1 MTTCINSG
9 LSVSRLTSIVLPKI
23 LQTLDLSDIE
33 NLSSIFTFI
42 PGTYIPT
49 LESDDIGLPGVF
61 IPEDINVRPF
71 IPIVGL
77 PVVDFVEKIPNRPGI
92 PGVVL
97 VPNDKNPPIF
107 VPELPI
113 DNTIEGVFVPGI
125 PGAYIKLPGLD
136 SVDLDLDLDL
146 DLPTYLISDFI
157 PSIELNR
164 IDPYELLLPGYNKDY
179 IRNPIF
185 IPNASVVL
193 PPDLANNTSV
203 IPGILI
209 PGSNES
215 YEPVFVG
222 VDNRRNQDDQD
233 RQSNRNRRNNQGN
246 QGDQYNRD
254 NQDRLN
260 NEDNQDDRDSQD
272 DIRVSGLVPGLLT
285 ISFPINLG
293 DPATGIFIPSN
304 PLIPPFIPGFPYIPQ
319 DFLPTLNS
327 GNNKL
332 NVQPIP
338 ILVPNRDL
346 IDSSINPGDVKL
358 STPTLPVPSVDISPN
373 SLGVVENTSSTEI
386 SFDEFTRFE
395 IIPIR
400 TAHENLREVNRSITI
415 IISKL
420 KTFTHYLDKYVETQ
434 GLNFVNQANV
444 TRYEIIESSVTNS
457 IKTAEILVNRFK
469 SDNNFYKSYWEIP
482 FKYDGVYRRTQ
493 ERTKEIYQNSYSTAN
508 IIMSHVTQGNKVDFR
523 AGRVINQATHFINL
537 AKAEIQNYAP
547 ITTTIS
553 EVMETQSVSNR
564 LTSDEIEFNSMVNI
578 IRTSEQQHLIS
589 NRFSH
594 ISKLTD
600 WRTENY
606 NEHIKK
612 NKTTLIG
619 GSESKE
625 IKGSVSYSAD
635 GTVVITSNTKLI
647 LNAPEIV
654 LNGTTREGSYQLV
667 EINNPEVPTVKEESL
682 KPYYERIS
690 SHPSNLASS
699 GYGDIPRDTDEI
711 PPPTV
716 GTEGTIMS
724 HLVTP
729 GIAARQYK
737 RVK

>member
-1 MTTCINSG
+1 MTKCINSD
-9 LSVSRLTSIVLPKI
+9 LKVTRLTNIVLPKI
-23 LQTLDLSDIE
+23 LQVLNLNDIE
-33 NLSSIFTFI
+33 SISSDFTFI

-61 IPEDINVRPF
+61 IPEDINIRPF
-71 IPIVGL
+71 IPIFGL

-97 VPNDKNPPIF
+97 VPNDNNPPIF
-107 VPELPI
+107 VPELPV
-113 DNTIEGVFVPGI
+113 NNAIEGVFVPGI
-125 PGAYIKLPGLD
+125 PGVYVKPPALDSASLD
-136 SVDLDLDLDL
+136 SVN
-146 DLPTYLISDFI
+146 YLISDFI
-157 PSIELNR
+157 PSVELNL
-164 IDPYELLLPGYNKDY
+164 IDPYELLLPGYNSDY
-179 IRNPIF
+179 VRSPIF
-185 IPNASVVL
+185 IPNDSVVL
-193 PPDLANNTSV
+193 PSNLDLNNLV

-215 YEPVFVG
+215 YEPVIVD
-222 VDNRRNQDDQD
+222 VDNQ
-233 RQSNRNRRNNQGN
+233 
-246 QGDQYNRD
+246 
-254 NQDRLN
+254 N
-260 NEDNQDDRDSQD
+260 NEGSRD
-272 DIRVSGLVPGLLT
+272 DIRVPGLIPGSPIT
-285 ISFPINLG
+285 SFPINLG
-293 DPATGIFIPSN
+293 DPITGIFIPNN

-319 DFLPTLNS
+319 DFLPALGS
-327 GNNKL
+327 GNNRL
-332 NVQPIP
+332 VIQPIP
-338 ILVPNRDL
+338 ILVPNRNL
-346 IDSSINPGDVKL
+346 INSSISLKDLNL
-358 STPTLPVPSVDISPN
+358 STPTLPIPSVDISPS
-373 SLGVVENTSSTEI
+373 SLGVFEDTPSTEI

-395 IIPIR
+395 IIAIR
-400 TAHENLREVNRSITI
+400 GVHESLREINRSITI
-415 IISKL
+415 LISRL
-420 KTFTHYLDKYVETQ
+420 KTFTYYLDKYVETQ

-469 SDNNFYKSYWEIP
+469 LDNNFYKSYWEIP

-594 ISKLTD
+594 ISKQTD

-606 NEHIKK
+606 TEHVKK

-625 IKGSVSYSAD
+625 IKGSVTYNAD
-635 GTVVITSNTKLI
+635 GIITITSNTKLI

-654 LNGTTREGSYQLV
+654 LNGVQIVGAYQPV
-667 EINNPEVPTVKEESL
+667 EISNPEVPTVKEESL
-682 KPYYERIS
+682 KPYYERVS

-737 RVK
+737 QIK

>member
-1 MTTCINSG
+1 MTTCINSNLG
-9 LSVSRLTSIVLPKI
+9 VSRLTNIVLPRI
-23 LQTLDLSDIE
+23 LQVLNLNNSESISSD
-33 NLSSIFTFI
+33 FTSI

-49 LESDDIGLPGVF
+49 LESDDIGLPGIF
-61 IPEDINVRPF
+61 IPEDINIRPF

-92 PGVVL
+92 PGIIL
-97 VPNDKNPPIF
+97 VPNDNNPPIF

-113 DNTIEGVFVPGI
+113 DNTIEGVFIPGI
-125 PGAYIKLPGLD
+125 PGAYIKPPIVDSTNLD
-136 SVDLDLDLDL
+136 SVN
-146 DLPTYLISDFI
+146 YLISDFV
-157 PSIELNR
+157 PSVELNR
-164 IDPYELLLPGYNKDY
+164 IDPYELSLPNYNNDY
-179 IRNPIF
+179 VRGPIF
-185 IPNASVVL
+185 VPNNSVIL
-193 PPDLANNTSV
+193 PTDFTSNTSV

-215 YEPVFVG
+215 YEPVVVD
-222 VDNRRNQDDQD
+222 VDNQN
-233 RQSNRNRRNNQGN
+233 
-246 QGDQYNRD
+246 
-254 NQDRLN
+254 
-260 NEDNQDDRDSQD
+260 NQDDRDNIS
-272 DIRVSGLVPGLLT
+272 IEGLIPGLPA

-293 DPATGIFIPSN
+293 DLVTGIFIPNN

-332 NVQPIP
+332 TTQPIP
-338 ILVPNRDL
+338 ILVPNKNLINSNVNVGDL
-346 IDSSINPGDVKL
+346 NL
-358 STPTLPVPSVDISPN
+358 STPTLSVPSINISPS
-373 SLGVVENTSSTEI
+373 SLGVFEDTPNTEI

-400 TAHENLREVNRSITI
+400 TVHENLREINRDITI
-415 IISKL
+415 IISKI
-420 KTFTHYLDKYVETQ
+420 KTFTKYIDKYVETQ

-457 IKTAEILVNRFK
+457 IATAEILVDRFK

-482 FKYDGVYRRTQ
+482 FEYDGVYKRTQ

-594 ISKLTD
+594 ISKLAD
-600 WRTENY
+600 WRTETY
-606 NEHIKK
+606 IEHIKK
-612 NKTTLIG
+612 DKLTLIG

-625 IKGSVSYSAD
+625 IKGSVTYSAD
-635 GTVVITSNTKLI
+635 GTVTITSNSRLI

-654 LNGTTREGSYQLV
+654 LNGMQVVGVYQPV
-667 EINNPEVPTVKEESL
+667 EINNPEVPAVQEESL
-682 KPYYERIS
+682 KPYYERVS

-699 GYGDIPRDTDEI
+699 GYGDIPRDTDKI

-724 HLVTP
+724 HLVSP
-729 GIAARQYK
+729 GVAARQYK
-737 RVK
+737 QVK